1 MNPARRAFPVATC
14 TPPVFKRRLFA
25 NATFSGT
32 AKRADCGSAVGAAK
46 IIRMTVITET
56 LVEDSR
62 FGALTVR
69 LDTERGEVVVEGAAV
84 PRTVLSR
91 SAGTEAEEHIP
102 VGTRAGDRLTLTV
115 DGAEADVRPAK
126 GRLTRRSYAV
136 DVRHAGHV
144 WRLLPDSVPDSR
156 LLRDGRRLGD
166 FTSRGDGEVSAEWR
180 ANAAPKAVD
189 ASVGYALAAGF
200 GTGAQPMWMLVVD
213 AIGDLIP

>member
-1 MNPARRAFPVATC
+1 M
-14 TPPVFKRRLFA
+14 
-25 NATFSGT
+25 S
-32 AKRADCGSAVGAAK
+32 
-46 IIRMTVITET
+46 VITET
-56 LVEDSR
+56 HVEDGQ
-62 FGALTVR
+62 FGTLTVR

-84 PRTVLSR
+84 PRIVLSR

-102 VGTRAGDRLTLTV
+102 VGTRAADRLTLTV
-115 DGAEADVRPAK
+115 DGEEAQVRPAK

-156 LLRDGRRLGD
+156 LLRDGRRLGE
-166 FTSRGDGEVSAEWR
+166 FTSQGNGEVAAEWHED
-180 ANAAPKAVD
+180 AAPQALD
-189 ASVGYALAAGF
+189 VGLGHALAAGF